1 MTQAD
6 VIALTFV
13 SWLVILIIN
22 SLFIMNFTRKI
33 DKYWSIKPE
42 HESEFL
48 YLQYSRFHR
57 YGYYLIF
64 KRWSLKTVPPTIKAW
79 VISSFVANAITV
91 FFFIALGAILK
102 LNGRL

>member
-6 VIALTFV
+6 IIALIFV

-64 KRWSLKTVPPTIKAW
+64 KRWSLKTVPYTIKAW

-102 LNGRL
+102 MNGRL

>member
-6 VIALTFV
+6 VIAVIFV

-64 KRWSLKTVPPTIKAW
+64 KRWSLKTVPSTIKAW
-79 VISSFVANAITV
+79 VISSFLANAITV

>member
-64 KRWSLKTVPPTIKAW
+64 KKWSLKTVPYKVKVW
-79 VISSFVANAITV
+79 VGVSFIANVITV
-91 FFFIALGAILK
+91 FSFAILWIVLK

>member
-6 VIALTFV
+6 VIALIFV

-64 KRWSLKTVPPTIKAW
+64 KRWSLKTVPSTIKAW